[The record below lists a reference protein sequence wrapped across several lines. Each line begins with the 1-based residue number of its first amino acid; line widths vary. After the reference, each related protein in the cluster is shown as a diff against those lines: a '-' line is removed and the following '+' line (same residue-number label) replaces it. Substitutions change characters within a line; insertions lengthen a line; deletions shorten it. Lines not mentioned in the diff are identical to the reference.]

1 MSQIQ
6 DKLIEAFKLDGSA
19 SVAEYVAGYT
29 DDVVAQ
35 CSSEEQKALV
45 EELSKALYEK
55 FNMDTAKY
63 PIVSR
68 LEETLLLNQSEE
80 KVLELLNLI
89 TSPEYTALY
98 ECLSVVLDEFSDG
111 LDDIDSVI
119 GIEPVA
125 GEREVK
131 ILM

>member
-6 DKLIEAFKLDGSA
+6 DKLIEAFKLDGSN
-19 SVAEYVAGYT
+19 SVAEYLAGYT
-29 DDVVAQ
+29 DDVVVQ

-45 EELSKALYEK
+45 EELSKVLYEK

-68 LEETLLLNQSEE
+68 LEQTLLLNMPED

-89 TSPEYTALY
+89 TSPEYKALY
-98 ECLSVVLDEFSDG
+98 DCLSVVLDEFSDG

>member
-6 DKLIEAFKLDGSA
+6 DKLIEAFKLDGSN
-19 SVAEYVAGYT
+19 SVAEYLAGYT

-45 EELSKALYEK
+45 EELSKGLYEK

-68 LEETLLLNQSEE
+68 LEETLLLNMPEE

-98 ECLSVVLDEFSDG
+98 DCLSAVLDEFADG